1 MQRLKGRVAV
11 VTGASRNLGRGIAL
25 ALGKE
30 GATVYVTG
38 RSIRGKQTQDLP
50 GANIKATAEK
60 VTAAG
65 GIGIPVQCDHSV
77 DEEVEALFDRVKQE
91 QGHLE
96 ILVNN
101 AWGGYETITD
111 WSSWGPP
118 FWEQPLSRWDV
129 MSRVGLRS
137 HMTSSYFAA
146 PLMLATRRRRR
157 LIVNTTVAMEEAG
170 YPANLFYWL
179 SKVAINRMTTK
190 MAEELRKRRIAVVA
204 LAPGWLRT
212 MHILQSYE
220 TDDESAHKISALQGS
235 ESTKYAGR
243 AAVALATDSKVME
256 KTGCVLRTRE
266 LGPEYGFTDVDGRQP
281 PLDDHSG

>member
-1 MQRLKGRVAV
+1 MQRLKDRVAV

-25 ALGKE
+25 ALGEE

-38 RSIRGKQTQDLP
+38 RSVRGKQTKDLP
-50 GANIKATAEK
+50 DANIEDAAEQIT
-60 VTAAG
+60 VSG
-65 GIGIPVQCDHSV
+65 GTGIPVRCDHGV
-77 DEEVEALFDRVKQE
+77 DEQVQALFDRVKRE
-91 QGHLE
+91 QGHLD

-111 WSSWGPP
+111 WESWGAP

-129 MSRVGLRS
+129 MFRVGLRS
-137 HMTSSYFAA
+137 HMTSSYFAV
-146 PLMLATRRRRR
+146 PLMLSTRRRRR

-179 SKVAINRMTTK
+179 SKVAINRMTYK

-204 LAPGWLRT
+204 VAPGWLRT
-212 MHILQSYE
+212 VTVLQMYE
-220 TDDESAHKISALQGS
+220 TDDQSAHEIPELQGS
-235 ESTKYAGR
+235 ESTQYAGR
-243 AAVALATDSKVME
+243 AVVALATDSKVME
-256 KTGCVLRTRE
+256 KTGRVLRTRE

-281 PLDDHSG
+281 PLDDHT

>member
-1 MQRLKGRVAV
+1 MQRLKDRVAV

-25 ALGKE
+25 VLGEE

-38 RSIRGKQTQDLP
+38 RSIRGEQTQDFP
-50 GANIKATAEK
+50 GANIEDTAEQI
-60 VTAAG
+60 TARG
-65 GIGIPVQCDHSV
+65 GIGIPVRCDHSV
-77 DEEVEALFDRVKQE
+77 DEEVKALFGRVKQE

-111 WSSWGPP
+111 WSSWGAS

-129 MSRVGLRS
+129 MFRVGLRS
-137 HMTSSYFAA
+137 HMTASYFAM
-146 PLMLATRRRRR
+146 PLMLSTRRQRR

-179 SKVAINRMTTK
+179 SKVAINRMTYK
-190 MAEELRKRRIAVVA
+190 MAEELKKRRVAVVA

-212 MHILQSYE
+212 AYILQQYE
-220 TDDESAHKISALQGS
+220 TDDRSAHKVSALQGS
-235 ESTKYAGR
+235 ESTEYAGR
-243 AAVALATDSKVME
+243 AVVALATDAKVME
-256 KTGCVLRTRE
+256 KTGRVLRTRE

-281 PLDDHSG
+281 SLDNHT

>member
-1 MQRLKGRVAV
+1 
-11 VTGASRNLGRGIAL
+11 LGRGIAL
-25 ALGKE
+25 ALGEE

-38 RSIRGKQTQDLP
+38 RSVRGKQTKDLP
-50 GANIKATAEK
+50 GANIEDTAEG
-60 VTAAG
+60 VTARG
-65 GIGIPVQCDHSV
+65 GVGIPVRCDHSV
-77 DEEVEALFDRVKQE
+77 DEQVIALFERVKEE

-111 WSSWGPP
+111 WESWGAP

-129 MSRVGLRS
+129 MFRVGLRS
-137 HMTSSYFAA
+137 HMTGSYFAA
-146 PLMLATRRRRR
+146 PIVLSSRRRRR

-179 SKVAINRMTTK
+179 SKVAINRMTYK
-190 MAEELRKRRIAVVA
+190 MAEELKKRKVAVVA

-212 MHILQSYE
+212 AHILQHYE
-220 TDDESAHKISALQGS
+220 TDDRNAHKISALQGS
-235 ESTKYAGR
+235 ESTEYAGR
-243 AAVALATDSKVME
+243 AVVALATDAQVME
-256 KTGCVLRTRE
+256 KTGRVLRTRK

-281 PLDDHSG
+281 PLDDHT

>member
-1 MQRLKGRVAV
+1 MQRLKDRVAV

-25 ALGKE
+25 VLGDE

-38 RSIRGKQTQDLP
+38 RSIRGEQTKDFP
-50 GANIKATAEK
+50 GANIEDTAEQI
-60 VTAAG
+60 TARG
-65 GIGIPVQCDHSV
+65 GFGIPVRCDHSV
-77 DEEVEALFDRVKQE
+77 DEEVKALFDRVKEE

-111 WSSWGPP
+111 WSSWGAP

-129 MSRVGLRS
+129 MFRVGLRS
-137 HMTSSYFAA
+137 HMTASYFAV
-146 PLMLATRRRRR
+146 PLMLSTRRQRR

-179 SKVAINRMTTK
+179 SKVAINRMTYK
-190 MAEELRKRRIAVVA
+190 MAEELKKRRVAVVA

-212 MHILQSYE
+212 AHILQHYE
-220 TDDESAHKISALQGS
+220 TDDQSAHEISALQGS
-235 ESTKYAGR
+235 ESTEYAGR
-243 AAVALATDSKVME
+243 AVAALATDAKVME
-256 KTGCVLRTRE
+256 KTGRVLRTRE
-266 LGPEYGFTDVDGRQP
+266 VGPEYGFTDVDGRQP
-281 PLDDHSG
+281 PLDDHT

>member
-1 MQRLKGRVAV
+1 MQRLRERVAV

-25 ALGKE
+25 ALGEE

-38 RSIRGKQTQDLP
+38 RSVRGEQTADLP
-50 GANIKATAEK
+50 GANIEDTAKE
-60 VTAAG
+60 VTARG
-65 GIGIPVQCDHSV
+65 GTGIPVRCDHSV
-77 DEEVEALFDRVKQE
+77 DEEVKELFDRVKQE
-91 QGHLE
+91 QEHLE

-111 WSSWGPP
+111 WSSWGAS

-129 MSRVGLRS
+129 MFRVGLRS
-137 HMTSSYFAA
+137 HMTASYFGV
-146 PLMLATRRRRR
+146 PLVFASRRRRR

-179 SKVAINRMTTK
+179 SKVAINRMTYK
-190 MAEELRKRRIAVVA
+190 MAAELRKRRIAVVA

-212 MHILQSYE
+212 MHILRSYE
-220 TDDESAHKISALQGS
+220 TDDQSAHKISALRDS
-235 ESTKYAGR
+235 ESTLYAGR
-243 AAVALATDSKVME
+243 AVVALATDAKVME
-256 KTGCVLRTRE
+256 KTGQVLRTRV

-281 PLDDHSG
+281 PLDDHT